1 MAEAYIVDALRTPT
15 GRRRG
20 GLAEM
25 HPADLG
31 GHVLKELVER
41 NDVPADDYEDVI
53 FGCVDTIGPLAGDI
67 ARTCWLAAGLP
78 LHVPGVTIDRQCGSS
93 QQSVHF
99 AAQAVLSGTAD
110 VVVAGGVQAMSQI
123 PISAAMLAGQ
133 EYGFGDPFTGSPG
146 WVERFGDGLVT
157 QFNSAEM
164 IAEKWNLSREDLEQ
178 FALTSNE
185 RAFRAIDQ
193 GRFEREITPVN
204 GVTMDETPR
213 RGTTLEAM
221 AELAPLQEGG
231 RITAAVSS
239 QTCDAASAML
249 ICSEAAVKR
258 YDLKPRARIHHISV
272 LADDPIWMLTAPMPA
287 TRRAMEKT
295 GMSMDEIDLVEI
307 NEAFAPV
314 VLAWLADTGYDHEK
328 TNVNGGAIALGHPL
342 GATGTKLMTT
352 LLHELERTGGRYG
365 LQTMCEGGGQA
376 NVTIIESLSS

>member
-1 MAEAYIVDALRTPT
+1 MAQAYIVDALRTPT
-15 GRRRG
+15 GRRKG
-20 GLAEM
+20 GLAEL

-31 GHVLKELVER
+31 GYVLRELVER
-41 NDVPADDYEDVI
+41 NDVPGEDYEDVL

-78 LHVPGVTIDRQCGSS
+78 VHVPGVTIDRQCGSS
-93 QQSVHF
+93 QQAVHF
-99 AAQAVLSGTAD
+99 AAQAVLSGTMD
-110 VVVAGGVQAMSQI
+110 VVVAGGVQAMTQI

-133 EYGFGDPFTGSPG
+133 AYGFGDPFTGSPG
-146 WVERFGDGLVT
+146 WVQRFGDGLVT
-157 QFNSAEM
+157 QFNSAQM
-164 IAEKWNLSREDLEQ
+164 IADKWGFSREDLEVY
-178 FALTSNE
+178 ALESNE
-185 RAFRAIDQ
+185 RAFHAIDE
-193 GRFEREITPVN
+193 GRFEKEIVPIN
-204 GVTMDETPR
+204 GVSMDETPR

-231 RITAAVSS
+231 KITAAVSS

-249 ICSEAAVKR
+249 ICSEEAVGR
-258 YDLKPRARIHHISV
+258 YDLNPRARIHHISV

-287 TRRAMEKT
+287 TKRAMEKT
-295 GMSMDEIDLVEI
+295 GMSLSDIDVVEI

-314 VLAWLADTGYDHEK
+314 VMAWLADTGYDHAK

-352 LLHELERTGGRYG
+352 LLHELERTDGRYG

-376 NVTIIESLSS
+376 NVTIIERL